1 MIKAGLQIK
10 TDDNR
15 FYETTES
22 AVISASG
29 SAVVAVR
36 SLATGASQNIK
47 TAIKANFMAAPLGV
61 QSDVVLN
68 DVIGATDAESDASL
82 LERLLEIIRRP
93 PAGAI
98 VMTIVHGR
106 YRWMAWMRLMFTR
119 CVVDLVR

>member
-22 AVISASG
+22 VVISASG

-47 TAIKANFMAAPLGV
+47 TATKELMAAPLGV
-61 QSDVVLN
+61 QSDV
-68 DVIGATDAESDASL
+68 
-82 LERLLEIIRRP
+82 
-93 PAGAI
+93 
-98 VMTIVHGR
+98 
-106 YRWMAWMRLMFTR
+106 W
-119 CVVDLVR
+119 C